1 MRLGILAGFSNDW
14 RDTLEKVKIA
24 EDLGYEM
31 VSTGEAWGASVLPWL
46 TVIAANTEQITIGT
60 GILNTFSRTP
70 AAIAQEFASLETI
83 SGGRMVCGLG
93 SSGNLVIEGFH
104 GVDFD
109 RPLRRIREYTEIIKM
124 LLRGERLQ
132 YEGEIYTLQR
142 GFRLL
147 GHQPVRENIPVWI
160 AAITP
165 RSIQQTGE
173 IADGIYPI
181 HWPRHSFE
189 TLKRQ
194 LAGASR
200 DAGRPEDSVT
210 VAPFTNVY
218 VTGTHG
224 PGDDEDVW
232 RNARQP
238 LFHYTNRMGSFYWQ
252 MLARSGFESEIKAS
266 RAAWSE
272 RDSEGALMAISENM
286 VREIQVIGPIESIA
300 EQLQARSDAGAD
312 LQMIPL
318 PDGAPLE
325 VGRRLEQYLGG

>member
-1 MRLGILAGFSNDW
+1 MRLGLLAGFSADW
-14 RDTLEKVKIA
+14 RDTLEKIKIA

-31 VSTGEAWGASVLPWL
+31 VSTGEAWGHSVLPWL
-46 TVIAANTEQITIGT
+46 TVIAANTETMQIGT

-70 AAIAQEFASLETI
+70 AAIAQEFATLETI

-104 GVDFD
+104 GVAFD

-124 LLRGERLQ
+124 LLRGERLH
-132 YEGEIYTLQR
+132 YEGEIYDLQR

-147 GHQPVRENIPVWI
+147 GHEPVRENLPVWI

-181 HWPRHSFE
+181 HWPRRGFE
-189 TLKRQ
+189 PLKRQ

-218 VTGTHG
+218 VTGE
-224 PGDDEDVW
+224 GDDESVW

-252 MLARSGFESEIKAS
+252 MLSRSGFESEINES
-266 RAAWSE
+266 RAAWAD
-272 RDSEGALMAISENM
+272 RDSEGALMAFSESM
-286 VREIQVIGPIESIA
+286 VREIQVIGPIASVP

-312 LQMIPL
+312 LQMIPM
-318 PDGAPLE
+318 PRGTPSE
-325 VGRRLEQYLGG
+325 VGRRLEQYLGA

>member
-1 MRLGILAGFSNDW
+1 MRLGVWAGFSGDW
-14 RDTLEKVKIA
+14 RETLEKLKIA

-31 VSTGEAWGASVLPWL
+31 VSTGEAWGPSVLPWL
-46 TVIAANTEQITIGT
+46 TVIAAHTEKLQIGT
-60 GILNTFSRTP
+60 GILNVFSRTP
-70 AAIAQEFASLETI
+70 AAIAQEFATLEVI

-104 GVDFD
+104 GAEFN
-109 RPLRRIREYTEIIKM
+109 RPLQRIKEYTEIVK
-124 LLRGERLQ
+124 LLLSGQRLL
-132 YEGEIYTLQR
+132 YEGEIYNLQR
-142 GFRLL
+142 GFRI
-147 GHQPVRENIPVWI
+147 QYQAVREDVPVWI

-181 HWPRHSFE
+181 HWPRRGFE
-189 TLKRQ
+189 PLKRQ

-210 VAPFTNVY
+210 VAPFTNVF
-218 VTGTHG
+218 VTGENG
-224 PGDDEDVW
+224 GENDEQVW

-252 MLARSGFESEIKAS
+252 MLARSGFESDVQAS
-266 RAAWSE
+266 RAAWAD
-272 RDSEGALMAISENM
+272 RDSQGALMAFSESM
-286 VREIQVIGPIESIA
+286 VREIQVIGPIESVP

-312 LQMIPL
+312 LQLIPL
-318 PDGAPLE
+318 PQGDTAE
-325 VGRRLEQYLGG
+325 VGRRLEQYLGK

>member
-1 MRLGILAGFSNDW
+1 MRLGLLAGFSADW
-14 RDTLEKVKIA
+14 RETLEKIQIA
-24 EDLGYEM
+24 EELGYEM
-31 VSTGEAWGASVLPWL
+31 VSTGEAWGSSVLPWL
-46 TVIAANTEQITIGT
+46 TVIAANTERMQIGT

-70 AAIAQEFASLETI
+70 AAIAQEFATLETI

-104 GVDFD
+104 GVEFD

-124 LLRGERLQ
+124 LLRGERLH
-132 YEGEIYTLQR
+132 YEGEIYNLQR

-147 GHQPVRENIPVWI
+147 GHEPVREDLPVWI

-181 HWPRHSFE
+181 HWPKRGFE
-189 TLKRQ
+189 PLKRQ

-218 VTGTHG
+218 VTGE
-224 PGDDEDVW
+224 GDDEEVW

-252 MLARSGFESEIKAS
+252 MLSRSGFESEIQES
-266 RAAWSE
+266 RAAWAD
-272 RDSEGALMAISENM
+272 RDSEGALMAFSESM
-286 VREIQVIGPIESIA
+286 VREIQVIGPITSVA
-300 EQLQARSDAGAD
+300 EQLRARSDAGAD
-312 LQMIPL
+312 LQMIPM
-318 PDGAPLE
+318 PQGTPSE
-325 VGRRLEQYLGG
+325 VGRRLEQYMGG